1 MVKIPDTTTF
11 NPTMLTVP
19 NTFTM
24 QISQPPNPWQ
34 GIAKIAKRV
43 GVEPTKRSSV
53 GVVIDAGNGE
63 YYDAFEVIEGVLD
76 YIDRKTK
83 DE

>member
-11 NPTMLTVP
+11 GPATTS
-19 NTFTM
+19 TIWQST
-24 QISQPPNPWQ
+24 NPWDRL
-34 GIAKIAKRV
+34 AVIAKRV
-43 GVEPTKRSSV
+43 GVKPTDKTHVSVLIRS
-53 GVVIDAGNGE
+53 GGE
-63 YYDAFEVIEGVLD
+63 DYDAFEVIEGVLD